1 MSVAFEVADNI
12 ARLIANSTAVAAAAG
27 ASPHVYLH
35 DLDPADESD
44 VLIVVMVDEETRPV
58 RADREFVVGV
68 SIIYRPADQLGGNAA
83 VGEARPDGVYVL
95 GGDPSRIDAVA
106 EAVAVVVETSPV
118 GAILRESKV
127 ESLLLNPAV
136 HYASLT
142 LTFLQITT
150 F

>member
-1 MSVAFEVADNI
+1 MIVGKSLNSLASCLLTGQTFRDSLQIGVGLAQIGDFAYLVALMGIRLTNGAEPYPAMYQVA
-12 ARLIANSTAVAAAAG
+12 
-27 ASPHVYLH
+27 
-35 DLDPADESD
+35 
-44 VLIVVMVDEETRPV
+44 
-58 RADREFVVGV
+58 VGV

-118 GAILRESKV
+118 GAILRESKI
-127 ESLLLNPAV
+127 ETLLLNPAV